1 MKDKVDYGPSHD
13 VPYGEGVGEIGR
25 CLDELKKQN
34 FQGNISVEYEYKWEN
49 NVPDVT
55 KCVEFVRNYKGAAK

>member
-1 MKDKVDYGPSHD
+1 M
-13 VPYGEGVGEIGR
+13 GEIGR

-34 FQGNISVEYEYKWEN
+34 FEGNISIEYEYNWEN

-55 KCVEFVRNYKGAAK
+55 KCIEFVRNYKVAPN